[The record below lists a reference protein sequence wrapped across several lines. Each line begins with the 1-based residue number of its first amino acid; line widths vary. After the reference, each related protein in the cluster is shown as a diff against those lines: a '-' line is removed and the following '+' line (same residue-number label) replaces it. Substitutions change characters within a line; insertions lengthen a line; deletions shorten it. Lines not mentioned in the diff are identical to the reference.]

1 MQPTQPPA
9 ETVDVLVIGG
19 SLVGLSTA
27 MFLGIHGIR
36 ALAVERHASTAI
48 HPRAGHFQLRTAEIL
63 RSAGLEERVRRRSEE
78 QYVPNGGINAQ
89 DIASLGAILAGHG
102 LDQMQVQGLVARMQ
116 KLGVQV
122 ALGALPEMLEDIR
135 RIQEARIWGAISQIQ
150 ALSSMGG
157 YVRRDQV
164 LLILNGLSQRTPR
177 Q

>member
-1 MQPTQPPA
+1 MSQ
-9 ETVDVLVIGG
+9 D
-19 SLVGLSTA
+19 
-27 MFLGIHGIR
+27 
-36 ALAVERHASTAI
+36 
-48 HPRAGHFQLRTAEIL
+48 
-63 RSAGLEERVRRRSEE
+63 LEV
-78 QYVPNGGINAQ
+78 QVQHIPNGGVNAT
-89 DIASLGAILAGHG
+89 DIASLGAMLAGHG

>member
-1 MQPTQPPA
+1 MYKRQ
-9 ETVDVLVIGG
+9 
-19 SLVGLSTA
+19 
-27 MFLGIHGIR
+27 
-36 ALAVERHASTAI
+36 
-48 HPRAGHFQLRTAEIL
+48 
-63 RSAGLEERVRRRSEE
+63 
-78 QYVPNGGINAQ
+78 AQ

-157 YVRRDQV
+157 YIRRDQV

>member
-1 MQPTQPPA
+1 MT
-9 ETVDVLVIGG
+9 TD
-19 SLVGLSTA
+19 
-27 MFLGIHGIR
+27 
-36 ALAVERHASTAI
+36 
-48 HPRAGHFQLRTAEIL
+48 
-63 RSAGLEERVRRRSEE
+63 LEV
-78 QYVPNGGINAQ
+78 QIQHVPNGGINAQ

>member
-1 MQPTQPPA
+1 M
-9 ETVDVLVIGG
+9 
-19 SLVGLSTA
+19 STD
-27 MFLGIHGIR
+27 
-36 ALAVERHASTAI
+36 
-48 HPRAGHFQLRTAEIL
+48 
-63 RSAGLEERVRRRSEE
+63 LEV
-78 QYVPNGGINAQ
+78 QVQHVPNGGINAQ

-135 RIQEARIWGAISQIQ
+135 RIQESRIWGAISQIQ